1 MDMQEL
7 ELLDNID
14 TVGNG
19 ENVLCTN
26 AIKLYLRNIGQF
38 KLLTQEEENSLTQ
51 KIANG
56 DNVAKSKLINSNL
69 RLVVFI
75 AKRYMRRGL
84 PLIDLIQEGNIGL
97 MKAVDKFDYTKGYKF
112 STYASYWI
120 KQSITRAIGAQ
131 VKTIRIPTYIIE
143 QISKVKKIEQ
153 ELLQKN
159 NCIPT
164 YTEIAIKMGTSEKDI
179 QKLYSYIVD
188 VSSLDV
194 SIGDEE
200 DTTLGSL
207 VEDENA
213 ISPVENVISSD
224 FISSL
229 HEVLT
234 SLNEREADVICKRF
248 GINESR
254 PMTLEEIGK
263 IYGVTR
269 ECIRQIETKA
279 MRKLRHP
286 MRANILKEFL

>member
-224 FISSL
+224 FLSSL